1 MEGYDVVTVDDNKL
15 GKVVGETGKF
25 LIVEQGALLK
35 SKHPLPREFAHV
47 DDAEQQVR
55 VTVPK
60 EIFSDSPKIDD
71 DFDEQAAAEYYGL
84 TPSSGPGTEGY
95 GVSDPAVGDPSRSSE
110 EQAGRQGVDPAVE
123 ERAAIR
129 EGGEESGLPAS
140 SPALLGDRVAGI
152 DEREQENR

>member
-1 MEGYDVVTVDDNKL
+1 MEGYDVVTVDDHKI
-15 GKVVGETGKF
+15 GKVVGESGQF

-47 DDAEQQVR
+47 DESERQVR

-60 EIFSDSPKIDD
+60 EIVADSPKVDD

-84 TPSSGPGTEGY
+84 APSPGPGTEGY
-95 GVSDPAVGDPSRSSE
+95 GTSDAGDPSRSSE
-110 EQAGRQGVDPAVE
+110 EEAVRQGMVPAE
-123 ERAAIR
+123 EQRARIR
-129 EGGEESGLPAS
+129 EGDEQSGLPGS

-152 DEREQENR
+152 DEREQQD